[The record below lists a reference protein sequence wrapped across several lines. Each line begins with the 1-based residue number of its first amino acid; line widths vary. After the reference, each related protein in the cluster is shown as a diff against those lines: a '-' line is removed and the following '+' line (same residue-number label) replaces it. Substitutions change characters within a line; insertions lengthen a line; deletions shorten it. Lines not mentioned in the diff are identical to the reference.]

1 MSQGSQEVHD
11 SNTKTQAVVG
21 QTVMQFTYIEFDD
34 NWSRQFADNYKY
46 ALRDDA
52 SLLVVAEDSTGTKT
66 IYWYTVKKDDHV
78 WIGGS
83 DGNENLV
90 YIPSICT
97 RAQHGDYSSCG
108 RLLGT
113 V

>member
-1 MSQGSQEVHD
+1 MSQGSQGINHGFVGVHTD
-11 SNTKTQAVVG
+11 IG

-46 ALRDDA
+46 ALGDNA
-52 SLLVVAEDSTGTKT
+52 SVLVVAEGSTGTKT
-66 IYWYTVKKDDHV
+66 TYWYKVRKDDHV

-83 DGNENLV
+83 NGNENLV
-90 YIPSICT
+90 YIPSKCF

-108 RLLGT
+108 RLLGIH
-113 V
+113 